1 MTENVILVSKE
12 RAKQLIDESPCDM
25 VLITTVNTI
34 TFQHSNNKRVK
45 KRSGVALI
53 NKAKEIKYQDNDFFG
68 TLSLYGI
75 SEPKVEKNT
84 IHNILFPQELEKIRK
99 IE

>member
-25 VLITTVNTI
+25 ILITTINTI
-34 TFQHSNNKRVK
+34 TFQHTKNKRIK
-45 KRSGVALI
+45 KRSGAALI
-53 NKAKEIKYQDNDFFG
+53 NKAKEIKYQNNDFFG

-75 SEPKVEKNT
+75 TEPKVEAST
-84 IHNILFPQELEKIRK
+84 IHNILFPQEIKKIRK

>member
-53 NKAKEIKYQDNDFFG
+53 VSAK
-68 TLSLYGI
+68 
-75 SEPKVEKNT
+75 
-84 IHNILFPQELEKIRK
+84 
-99 IE
+99 

>member
-1 MTENVILVSKE
+1 MTDKVILVSKE

-25 VLITTVNTI
+25 VMITTINTI
-34 TFQHSNNKRVK
+34 TFQHSKPNKIK
-45 KRSGVALI
+45 KKNGVSLI
-53 NKAKEIKYQDNDFFG
+53 NKASEIKYQDNDFFG

-75 SEPKVEKNT
+75 AEINKEI
-84 IHNILFPQELEKIRK
+84 IHNILFPQTLKTSTK

>member
-12 RAKQLIDESPCDM
+12 KAKQLIDESPCDM

-34 TFQHSNNKRVK
+34 TFQHTRNKKVK
-45 KRSGVALI
+45 KRNGEALI

-68 TLSLYGI
+68 TLLLYGVV
-75 SEPKVEKNT
+75 EPKINTNT
-84 IHNILFPQELEKIRK
+84 IHNILFPQKINTCK
-99 IE
+99 IIE